1 MSVDKKKFE
10 LFMFCAGN
18 GITVC
23 NKAVEENGDYKIIAH
38 IAECGKITWYVNLYN
53 YVPGDALLNIEHCA
67 DAQHEQWE
75 NWLDSIPEQ
84 QRYEKLLNAVP
95 VNIMLYAM
103 NLGGELW
110 QKINYLKQVCYEK
123 SYF

>member
-1 MSVDKKKFE
+1 MKKFE
-10 LFMFCAGN
+10 LFMGCLGN

-23 NKAVEENGDYKIIAH
+23 NKAVEESGDYKVIAH
-38 IAECGKITWYVNLYN
+38 IAKCGKITWYVNPTS
-53 YVPGDALLNIEHCA
+53 YVPENELSEIQHCA
-67 DAQHEQWE
+67 DVQREKWE
-75 NWLDSIPEQ
+75 KWLDSMPEP

-103 NLGGELW
+103 DLGGGLPR
-110 QKINYLKQVCYEK
+110 KIAYLKKVRFEK